1 MAKKSKLP
9 EKAARMPD
17 IRQAKWE
24 QVVPEYL
31 ESVRSQQSEPA
42 KSLRFALLLNE
53 LFGVQPGF
61 IEDYVAGIE
70 KHVKVKQKDRILRG
84 QVDNLFGNLII
95 EFERDLSKTR
105 REAEEQLQRYVAC
118 LWSQEPPAKRAP
130 YLCMAADGVKFVVY
144 SPTIE
149 KPDKSDVQ
157 PEEVYLDLVEEID
170 LSAFEPPQVY
180 FWLDRY
186 FLRKE
191 VLAPTTE
198 AIVKDFG
205 LRSHAFHAA
214 GQTLLSRW
222 RSLKDRPEFSV
233 VYESWAKYLLIVYG
247 TFVADE
253 ELFIRHTY
261 LSTLAKLMAW
271 RRLTGETTAPADD
284 QILSLLE
291 GRFFKE
297 QAGIEN
303 FLEEDFFSWVARGDA
318 KGAGMETTR
327 QLSSL
332 LQNYNLRELSE
343 DVLKSLYQELVDPET
358 RHDLGEYYTPDWLA
372 HRMVRRLLEDN
383 PQGALLDPACG
394 SGTFLYLAVGE
405 KRARLGDTR
414 ATLEHILD
422 SVVGVDIH
430 PLAVTVAKTNYILA
444 LGDLF
449 KKRRGKD
456 SIRIPIYLSD
466 TIRLPERWADTPMAD
481 YEVQIDDQTIYLP
494 QALLESPELYDEAIE
509 AAKEFAV
516 QSVNRQPTG
525 EQFTNYL
532 RVQHP
537 DLLEADVPVQKLFVI
552 SKALG
557 NLIKSKRDTIWAFV
571 LKNIYKPL
579 FLKGNFDF
587 VVGNPPW
594 LSFRYAEPEYQK
606 FLKRQIIETYG
617 LLTGRGELITQM
629 ELGTLFFLRTADIY
643 LKDGATIAFVLP
655 RSVFSAD
662 QHDDLR
668 QGTFKEV
675 GLRFEEAWDLESV
688 EPLFNV
694 PSCVLFG
701 QKERG
706 AQVADSISGQI
717 LRGELLRK
725 NASLNEAEQVLTVEE
740 VELWL
745 SKMGERSFWS
755 TSQGIVTERASCYK
769 QAFHVGA
776 TIFPRSLWFVEVKA
790 SPLGFDP
797 SLPPLES
804 AERAKM
810 QAKEDYK
817 GLVLKGNVESRFL
830 YATLLSTDLLPFGH
844 LDYRLVTLPIEPGRE
859 GYELVTAEE
868 AHRKGFIN
876 LANWLRKAQAEWEK
890 RRGAKAERMDIYE
903 RLDRVHGLTAQNPQA
918 KYRVIYPTS
927 ATYLCACVM
936 EDEPIEFDIAG
947 QEVRVT
953 RFVVDYKT
961 YYFETDDGIEA
972 FYLAAV
978 LNAPAVDKLIK
989 PMQTRGQWGPRDI
1002 CKKVLELPIPRFD
1015 PSEEAHLK
1023 LAELGK
1029 VCTQKVAD
1037 WLGAGGPGKVRSI
1050 GKLRSMVRE
1059 MLAEELGEINEL
1071 VEPMLRPVRN
1081 D

>member
-1 MAKKSKLP
+1 MAKKSKLH
-9 EKAARMPD
+9 EKPARMPD

-24 QVVPEYL
+24 QVVPGYL
-31 ESVRSQQSEPA
+31 ESVQAQQSEPA
-42 KSLRFALLLNE
+42 KSQRFLLLLNE
-53 LFGVQPGF
+53 LFGLQPGF

-70 KHVKVKQKDRILRG
+70 KYVKVKQKDRILRG

-130 YLCMAADGVKFVVY
+130 YLCMAADGIRFVVY

-149 KPDKSDVQ
+149 ERDKSDIQ
-157 PEEVYLDLVEEID
+157 PEEVCLELVEEVD
-170 LSAFEPPQVY
+170 LTTFKPTEVY

-191 VLAPTTE
+191 ILAPTTE
-198 AIVKDFG
+198 TIVKDFG
-205 LRSHAFHAA
+205 LRSHAFRAA

-222 RSLKDRPEFSV
+222 VSLKDQPEFSV
-233 VYESWAKYLLIVYG
+233 VYESWARYLLIVYG
-247 TFVADE
+247 TSVADE

-271 RRLTGETTAPADD
+271 RRLTGEIASPDDD

-318 KGAGMETTR
+318 KDAGVETAR
-327 QLSSL
+327 QLLSL

-372 HRMVRRLLEDN
+372 HRMIRRLLEDN
-383 PQGALLDPACG
+383 PQGTLLDPSCG

-405 KRARLGDTR
+405 KRTRLGDTHE
-414 ATLEHILD
+414 TLEHILD

-444 LGDLF
+444 LGDLLG
-449 KKRRGKD
+449 KQRGKI
-456 SIRIPIYLSD
+456 SIPIYLAD

-516 QSVNRQPTG
+516 QSIDRQPTG

-557 NLIKSKRDTIWAFV
+557 NLIESRRDTIWAFV

-587 VVGNPPW
+587 VLGNPPW
-594 LSFRYAEPEYQK
+594 LSFRYAEPAYQE
-606 FLKRQIIETYG
+606 FLKKQITEDYR
-617 LLTGRGELITQM
+617 LLSGSGKNITNLELA
-629 ELGTLFFLRTADIY
+629 TLFLLRAADLY
-643 LKDGATIAFVLP
+643 LKDKATIAFVLP

-668 QGTFKEV
+668 QGEFKRV
-675 GLRFEEAWDLESV
+675 GLRFEEVWDLEGV

-694 PSCVLFG
+694 PACVLFAQKAHGAKVVYPIPG
-701 QKERG
+701 Q
-706 AQVADSISGQI
+706 V
-717 LRGELLRK
+717 LRGKLPRK
-725 NASLNEAEQVLTVEE
+725 NATLGEAEESLFVEGERFYLSQV
-740 VELWL
+740 
-745 SKMGERSFWS
+745 GERSFWNP
-755 TSQGIVTERASCYK
+755 TAGIEARAGSPYK
-769 QAFHVGA
+769 ESFRRGADLYPRAF
-776 TIFPRSLWFVEVKA
+776 WFVEVKA
-790 SPLGFDP
+790 SPLGFNP
-797 SLPPLES
+797 SLPPLET
-804 AERAKM
+804 AE
-810 QAKEDYK
+810 QAKEKAKDAYK

-844 LDYRLVTLPIEPGRE
+844 LDYRLVVLPIEPCDT
-859 GYELVTAEE
+859 GYALVTAEE
-868 AHRKGFIN
+868 AHKRGFVN
-876 LANWLRKAQAEWEK
+876 LAKWLRKAQVEWEE
-890 RRGAKAERMDIYE
+890 RRGAKAERMDVLQW
-903 RLDRVHGLTAQNPQA
+903 LDYYGKLTSQNPQA
-918 KYRVIYPTS
+918 KYRVLYPTS
-927 ATYLCACVM
+927 ATYLCACVV
-936 EDEPIEFDIAG
+936 ENQPIEFDISG
-947 QEVRVT
+947 QKVQTSGLVAETV
-953 RFVVDYKT
+953 T
-961 YYFETDDGIEA
+961 YYFETDSGDETC
-972 FYLAAV
+972 YLVSV
-978 LNAPAVDKLIK
+978 LNAPLIDRLLK
-989 PMQTRGQWGPRDI
+989 PMQARGLWGPRHI
-1002 CKKVLELPIPRFD
+1002 HKKVLELPIPQFD

-1023 LAELGK
+1023 LAELGRA
-1029 VCTQKVAD
+1029 CTQKVAD
-1037 WLGAGGPGKVRSI
+1037 WLEAGGPGKVRSI
-1050 GKLRSMVRE
+1050 GKRRSMVRE
-1059 MLAEELGEINEL
+1059 MLAEELEEIDGL
-1071 VEPMLRPVRN
+1071 VRKMMEECK
-1081 D
+1081 